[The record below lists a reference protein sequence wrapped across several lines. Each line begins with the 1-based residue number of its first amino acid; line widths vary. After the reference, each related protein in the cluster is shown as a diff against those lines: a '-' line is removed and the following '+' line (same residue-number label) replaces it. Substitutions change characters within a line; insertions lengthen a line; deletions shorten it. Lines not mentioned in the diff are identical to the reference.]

1 MSPQTEKRIRDVKKR
16 SCHQV
21 NEYLASCIRQL
32 LAYASMASKSF
43 TFICGSDDFLVTRQG
58 KVIFDELTHEIDDDF
73 AKEIISGTT
82 GNVTEVEKVV
92 SLFRDAVQT
101 LPLFGNKKF
110 VWFKDVN
117 FLGDSV
123 TGRAEG
129 TLSQVALMQDILK
142 GIDPQSATVIVT
154 ACPIDRRRSFPK
166 WCEANGDF
174 HIIDEGHKNEND
186 LSKLLEDER
195 LELGVEI
202 NPDAGKILIEKLNG
216 NARLIVEEM
225 RKLATYLGE
234 EGGCIEETHVAE
246 LVPNFGEGD
255 FFEVAEAFFT
265 LDLEWTLD
273 AIRRH
278 FFNNNDARP
287 LINSMQNRNRLMIQ
301 LRVIHDAG
309 LIRLGERGL
318 NQSHLD
324 EAARTYG
331 KHFGE
336 SNDKSN
342 FNIFTQNP
350 WYLGRLGKAAVHLN
364 LKNLIDFQCS
374 FIKAFE
380 EILKR
385 PNEQESV
392 MRETAIHC
400 LG

>member
-1 MSPQTEKRIRDVKKR
+1 
-16 SCHQV
+16 
-21 NEYLASCIRQL
+21 
-32 LAYASMASKSF
+32 MASKSF

-58 KVIFDELTHEIDDDF
+58 KVVFDELTHEIDDDF

-82 GNVTEVEKVV
+82 GNVAEVEKAV

-129 TLSQVALMQDILK
+129 TLSQVALLQDILK

-174 HIIDEGHKNEND
+174 HIIDGAYKNEND

-216 NARLIVEEM
+216 NTRLIVEEM

-301 LRVIHDAG
+301 LRVIHDTG

-318 NQSHLD
+318 NQSHID
-324 EAARTYG
+324 EAARAYG

-364 LKNLIDFQCS
+364 LRNLIDFQCS